1 MSDSASHDQPVFL
14 TTTSEEDLLLPNF
27 SDDLD
32 ALHELEAESIL
43 EKTRQGIVI
52 QHRHWKVTEVFRS
65 DDDKSFGR
73 LCAI

>member
-1 MSDSASHDQPVFL
+1 MIDTENPDQPVIL
-14 TTTSEEDLLLPNF
+14 PTSEEDLSLPNF

-32 ALHELEAESIL
+32 ALHELEAELAL

-52 QHRHWKVTEVFRS
+52 QHRHGKVAEVFRS

-73 LCAI
+73 SY